1 MKNVV
6 WHVAVDPDTKQ
17 IETVIAAELEV
28 DDVELISMLLST
40 DRLKG
45 KTIETNDG
53 GFLLMYGGEYERPLP
68 EVMIWRFENEGGGRR
83 VKDMREEDYWIVEY
97 VWREWLMP
105 EGAEVE
111 LKTDALL

>member
-6 WHVAVDPDTKQ
+6 WHVAVDPDTEQ
-17 IETVIAAELEV
+17 IETVIAAELAI
-28 DDVELISMLLST
+28 DDVELISILLST

-45 KTIETNDG
+45 KTIGTNDG
-53 GFLLMYGGEYERPLP
+53 GFLLMYGGEYERPFP
-68 EVMIWRFENEGGGRR
+68 GVMIWRFQNKDGSSYI
-83 VKDMREEDYWIVEY
+83 KDMRPEDSWIVEY

>member
-6 WHVAVDPDTKQ
+6 WHVAADTDTKQ

-68 EVMIWRFENEGGGRR
+68 EVMIWRFENEDGNSYI
-83 VKDMREEDYWIVEY
+83 KDMRPEDSWIVEY